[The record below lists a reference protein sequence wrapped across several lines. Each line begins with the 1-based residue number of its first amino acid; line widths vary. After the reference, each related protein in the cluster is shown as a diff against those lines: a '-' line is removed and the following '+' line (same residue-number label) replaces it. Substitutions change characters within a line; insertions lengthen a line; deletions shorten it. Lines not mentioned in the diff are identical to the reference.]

1 MGLLKELLLLPA
13 APVRLPIK
21 GTFWTL
27 DQVLD
32 TAEREYYD
40 PDRIRGELA
49 ALSRDLDEGRITPEE
64 FDREEDALLDLL
76 EEAQGGGP
84 PPVGESE
91 GEPP

>member
-1 MGLLKELLLLPA
+1 MGLLKELLLLPV
-13 APVRLPIK
+13 APVRLPVK

-40 PDRIRGELA
+40 PDRIRRELA
-49 ALSRDLDEGRITPEE
+49 ELSRDLDEGRISPEE

-76 EEAQGGGP
+76 EEA
-84 PPVGESE
+84 ESE